1 MIIIKKKPVYKNGH
15 RFESNTYD
23 RFFRGKWDN
32 DNPIMDYC
40 IQVNKYEIIELYNKN
55 MLAGEV
61 KEYIENKLLKK
72 RGKIKNENSNT
83 MDI

>member
-1 MIIIKKKPVYKNGH
+1 MIIIKKKPVYINNHKVK
-15 RFESNTYD
+15 FNTYD

-61 KEYIENKLLKK
+61 KEYVENKLLK
-72 RGKIKNENSNT
+72 GIKWNQY
-83 MDI
+83 